1 MDKFA
6 LLIAK
11 FDVLTPIQFSQYH
24 KEILNEA

>member
-11 FDVLTPIQFSQYH
+11 FNIPTPTPSSQYH
-24 KEILNEA
+24 KEISNKA